1 MTDTTLTI
9 LATTDLHGLYY
20 GGHITPRP
28 GAGNIARVR
37 EFVLHTRH
45 LRPDTIVLDAG
56 DFMGGGIAAHWSN
69 HVGLRSPHIP
79 ALMANS
85 IPYDAMTPGNH
96 DLDTGSA
103 IISRYAAELAAPLLA
118 CNVRGIREISPYTI
132 VRRGDLS
139 IAVIGVATTETP
151 LHLHPQAR
159 FIPPAQAIREIVCEV
174 NTHHRPDLTVGLF
187 HTGPEES
194 AAIAREVA
202 GLNII
207 FCGHVHSDIGIIRT
221 GTTHIINPGPYG
233 LRIARADVTPGH
245 PHPDI
250 HADIIDLPEV
260 QPVPMP
266 EAIARF
272 GRQPVTSG
280 PASLDTLV
288 RNAHLH
294 AYPEAQPEITPS
306 GIMLAA
312 PITLAETFS
321 HLPYD
326 DHILLLAPDETHP
339 HPSSMT
345 TYLHSST
352 GDLRLPAAIDPR
364 PLRCHLC
371 PKYYP

>member
-37 EFVLHTRH
+37 EFVMHTRH
-45 LRPDTIVLDAG
+45 ARPDTIVLDAG

-69 HVGLRSPHIP
+69 HVGLSSPHIP
-79 ALMANS
+79 ALMANG

-96 DLDTGSA
+96 DLDTGEA
-103 IISRYAAELAAPLLA
+103 IVSRYAAELTAPLIA
-118 CNVRGIREISPYTI
+118 CNVRGIPCLSPYTI
-132 VRRGDLS
+132 IRRGDLR

-151 LHLHPQAR
+151 LFLHSGAR
-159 FIPPAQAIREIVCEV
+159 FIPAVQAVRESISEI
-174 NTHHRPDLTVGLF
+174 NSLHRPDLTVGLF
-187 HTGPEES
+187 HIGPEES
-194 AAIAREVA
+194 VAIARQSP
-202 GLNII
+202 GLDII
-207 FCGHVHSDIGIIRT
+207 FCGHVHSDIGITRT
-221 GTTHIINPGPYG
+221 GTTLIINPGPYG
-233 LRIARADVTPGH
+233 LRIARAEVTLGH
-245 PHPDI
+245 PHPGI
-250 HADIIDLPEV
+250 HADIIDLPDLL
-260 QPVPMP
+260 PDPMP
-266 EAIARF
+266 EAIAAF

-288 RNAHLH
+288 RTAHLH

-306 GIMLAA
+306 GIMLPV
-312 PITLAETFS
+312 PITMAETFR

-339 HPSSMT
+339 HPTSMT
-345 TYLHSST
+345 TYLHSSS
-352 GDLRLPAAIDPR
+352 GDSRLPAAIDPR

-371 PKYYP
+371 PKYYL